1 MSTLST
7 SPTPAPQAPHPR
19 PAPSARD
26 PRLFVRILG
35 VELRDEL
42 LAIVREPAAL
52 FFSIAM
58 PVGFFALFA
67 AMYGGEDA
75 GGTTVST
82 TMLATFGTFG
92 VVGVT
97 LLNPGI
103 GVADDRER
111 GWLRAKRVSATP
123 LPVTLL
129 AKVLATIPYALGVLG
144 AITAVAAALGTLEID
159 AATWLRTIG
168 VLTVSALPFSLLAL
182 AVGFRASPNA
192 ATAILNAFF
201 IPSAVASGLWIPLD
215 QLPAI
220 VGERIAPL
228 LPTYH
233 LAQLGL
239 AQIGLGSGDG
249 HVLPLL
255 VFAVVSAALAAVAY
269 RSARP

>member
-1 MSTLST
+1 MSTRSMNEAVGAAFAT
-7 SPTPAPQAPHPR
+7 RPDAP
-19 PAPSARD
+19 
-26 PRLFVRILG
+26 VRGAERFLTVLA

-42 LAIVREPAAL
+42 LAIVREPTAL
-52 FFSIAM
+52 FFSVAM

-75 GGTTVST
+75 GGTTVGT
-82 TMLATFGTFG
+82 TMLATFGTFA

-103 GVADDRER
+103 GVADERER
-111 GWLRAKRVSATP
+111 GWLRAKGVSATP

-129 AKVLATIPYALGVLG
+129 AKVLATVPYALAVLV
-144 AITAVAAALGTLEID
+144 AITAVAAALGTLAID
-159 AATWLRTIG
+159 PWVWARTVV
-168 VLTVSALPFSLLAL
+168 VLTAAALPFALLAL

-192 ATAILNAFF
+192 ATAILNALF
-201 IPSAVASGLWIPLD
+201 IPASVASGLWFPFE
-215 QLPAI
+215 QLPALI
-220 VGERIAPL
+220 GERIAPL

-233 LAQLGL
+233 LARLGL
-239 AQIGLGSGDG
+239 AQIGVGSAAG

-255 VFAVVSAALAAVAY
+255 VFGVLSAVLASLAY